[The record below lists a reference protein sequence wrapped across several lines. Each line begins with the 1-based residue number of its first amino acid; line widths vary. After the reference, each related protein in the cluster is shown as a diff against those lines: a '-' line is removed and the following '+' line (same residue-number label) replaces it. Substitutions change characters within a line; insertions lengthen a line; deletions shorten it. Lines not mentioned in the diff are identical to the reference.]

1 MKCARNDYYL
11 IYRMSKFCAK
21 NTHKLY
27 TPVYF
32 ASGINIHIISR
43 YCIGSMY
50 SIVFMSLCSVHVEV
64 LLNGSR
70 QIHHF
75 LF

>member
-1 MKCARNDYYL
+1 MPN
-11 IYRMSKFCAK
+11 FCAK

-43 YCIGSMY
+43 YLY
-50 SIVFMSLCSVHVEV
+50 WFNVFNSIRVTVQCACRSVVERISTNTSFFVFKAVA
-64 LLNGSR
+64 NPPY
-70 QIHHF
+70 
-75 LF
+75 